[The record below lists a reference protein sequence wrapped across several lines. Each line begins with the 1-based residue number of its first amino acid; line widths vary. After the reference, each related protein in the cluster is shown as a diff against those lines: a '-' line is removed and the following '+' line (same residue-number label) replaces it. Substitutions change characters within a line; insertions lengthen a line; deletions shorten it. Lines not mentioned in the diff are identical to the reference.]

1 MFVNILT
8 TDDKYSLVNRDHLR
22 HPIQMQLPQKDKTFS
37 QFDPALLKCSLK
49 IEHFR
54 KKMDLIA
61 DVFPKLGTPE
71 NVANQISKKSS
82 FIGPFDKRHVRGAK
96 QF

>member
-1 MFVNILT
+1 
-8 TDDKYSLVNRDHLR
+8 
-22 HPIQMQLPQKDKTFS
+22 
-37 QFDPALLKCSLK
+37 
-49 IEHFR
+49 
-54 KKMDLIA
+54 MDLIA